1 MKKVILSVAAF
12 VMLSLSSFSQ
22 TPESFKYQAVVR
34 DGSNLILTNQSVGVQ
49 LRILQGS
56 PSGTAV
62 YTETFTATTNQ
73 FGLINLEI
81 GTGTTT
87 DDFSMID
94 WGNDIYFIENGIDVS
109 GGTSYSVMGTSQ
121 LLSVP
126 YALHAKSAENVAN
139 DLVDDADADPTNE
152 LQDWSTLPGIPADI
166 ADGDDV
172 DDADNDP
179 TNELQDWSTLPNIPA
194 DIADGDD
201 VNDADNDPTNELQDW
216 STLPNIPADIADG
229 DDVDDADND
238 PTNELQD
245 WSTLPNIPADIA
257 DGDDVDDADN
267 DPTNE
272 LQDWSNLP
280 GIPADIADGDDTG
293 DTDWTISGT
302 DQYSAVTGNVGV
314 GTTTPDNKLDVNG
327 KITLSQSVGDEM
339 VIINDDLWEHGSGVQ
354 DFGVGGAHFIIASR
368 ETDFESAGI
377 YGDGN
382 ALTLWSPGDA
392 NNGQPSAMI
401 YVNDEDRYDGAT
413 DNDPYNN
420 SALVAYLNTA
430 GNWVAAS
437 DKNRKENIQELD
449 GVLQKLMA
457 INGYTYN
464 FKLAPVEVEKGDQK
478 VTTYGVIAQEVV
490 EVFPEIVDIA
500 ADGSHYVSYNELIP
514 ILIEGVQEQQ
524 NMIQDLQDE
533 NEELKLRLDAM
544 DARLKAAGL

>member
-1 MKKVILSVAAF
+1 MKKIIISVAAF
-12 VMLSLSSFSQ
+12 VLLSFNTFSQ
-22 TPESFKYQAVVR
+22 APEAFKYQAVVR
-34 DGSNLILTNQSVGVQ
+34 DASNLILANQNVGVQ

-62 YTETFTATTNQ
+62 YTETFAVTTNQ
-73 FGLINLEI
+73 FGLVNLEI

-87 DDFSMID
+87 DDFSTID
-94 WGNDIYFIENGIDVS
+94 WGNDTYFVENGIDVS
-109 GGTSYSVMGTSQ
+109 GGTTYSVMGTSQ

-139 DLVDDADADPTNE
+139 DLVDDADA
-152 LQDWSTLPGIPADI
+152 
-166 ADGDDV
+166 
-172 DDADNDP
+172 
-179 TNELQDWSTLPNIPA
+179 
-194 DIADGDD
+194 
-201 VNDADNDPTNELQDW
+201 
-216 STLPNIPADIADG
+216 
-229 DDVDDADND
+229 D

-280 GIPADIADGDDTG
+280 GIPADIADGDDVDDADNDPTNELQDWSNLPGIPADIADG
-293 DTDWTISGT
+293 DDSGDSDWTVSGT

-339 VIINDDLWEHGSGVQ
+339 VIINDNVWEHGSGAQ
-354 DFGVGGAHFIIASR
+354 DFGVGGAHFIMASA
-368 ETDFESAGI
+368 ETDYESAGI

-382 ALTLWSPGDA
+382 TLTFWSPGDA
-392 NNGQPSAMI
+392 NNGQPAALI
-401 YVNDEDRYDGAT
+401 YVADEDRFDGAV
-413 DNDPYNN
+413 DNNPHNN
-420 SALVAYLNTA
+420 NAVYAYLNTA

-449 GVLQKLMA
+449 GVLQKLMT

-464 FKLAPVEVEKGDQK
+464 FKLAPVEIEKGDQK

-490 EVFPEIVDIA
+490 QAFPEIVDIA
-500 ADGSHYVSYNELIP
+500 ADGSHYVSYTELIP
-514 ILIEGVQEQQ
+514 ILIESVQEQQ
-524 NMIQDLQDE
+524 DMIQDLQEE
-533 NEELKLRLDAM
+533 NDELKSRLDAM
-544 DARLKAAGL
+544 DARLKAAGF

>member
-1 MKKVILSVAAF
+1 MKKIILSMAAF
-12 VMLSLSSFSQ
+12 VMLSFNTFSQ

-34 DGSNLILTNQSVGVQ
+34 DGSNLILANQNVGVQ

-62 YTETFTATTNQ
+62 YTETFTVTTNQ

-87 DDFSMID
+87 DDFSLID
-94 WGNDIYFIENGIDVS
+94 WGNDTYFVENGIDVT
-109 GGTSYSVMGTSQ
+109 GGTSYSIMGTSQ

-126 YALHAKSAENVAN
+126 YALHAKSAESVAN

-152 LQDWSTLPGIPADI
+152 LQDWSSLPGIPADIVDGDDVDDADNDPTNEIETWSTLSGIPADI

-179 TNELQDWSTLPNIPA
+179 TNEIETWSTLSGIPA

-201 VNDADNDPTNELQDW
+201 VNDAD
-216 STLPNIPADIADG
+216 S
-229 DDVDDADND
+229 
-238 PTNELQD
+238 
-245 WSTLPNIPADIA
+245 
-257 DGDDVDDADN
+257 

-302 DQYSAVTGNVGV
+302 DQYSAVTGNVGI

-354 DFGVGGAHFIIASR
+354 DFGVGGAHFIMASR

-382 ALTLWSPGDA
+382 AITLWSPGDA
-392 NNGQPSAMI
+392 NNGQPSALI

-420 SALVAYLNTA
+420 SAVMAYLNPA
-430 GNWVAAS
+430 GNWVAPS
-437 DKNRKENIQELD
+437 DKNRKENIQELE

-490 EVFPEIVDIA
+490 KAFPEIVDIA
-500 ADGSHYVSYNELIP
+500 ADGSHYVSYTELIP
-514 ILIEGVQEQQ
+514 VLIESIQEQQ
-524 NMIQDLQDE
+524 EMIQNLQNE
-533 NEELKLRLDAM
+533 NDELKSRLDAM

>member
-1 MKKVILSVAAF
+1 MKKIILSMAAF
-12 VMLSLSSFSQ
+12 VMLSFNTFSQ
-22 TPESFKYQAVVR
+22 TPEAFKYQAVVR
-34 DGSNLILTNQSVGVQ
+34 DGSNLILANQNVGVQ

-62 YTETFTATTNQ
+62 YTETFTVTTNQ

-87 DDFSMID
+87 DDFSLID
-94 WGNDIYFIENGIDVS
+94 WGNDTYFVENGIDVT
-109 GGTSYSVMGTSQ
+109 GGTSYSIMGTSQ

-126 YALHAKSAENVAN
+126 YALHAKSAESVAN

-152 LQDWSTLPGIPADI
+152 LQDWSSLPGIPADIVDGDDVDDADNDPTNEIETWSTLSGIPADI

-179 TNELQDWSTLPNIPA
+179 TNEIETWSTLS
-194 DIADGDD
+194 G
-201 VNDADNDPTNELQDW
+201 
-216 STLPNIPADIADG
+216 IPADIADG

-238 PTNELQD
+238 PTNEIET
-245 WSTLPNIPADIA
+245 WSTLSGIPADIA

-272 LQDWSNLP
+272 IETWSTLS

-354 DFGVGGAHFIIASR
+354 DFGVGGAHFIMASR

-382 ALTLWSPGDA
+382 AITLWSPGDA
-392 NNGQPSAMI
+392 NNGQPSALI

-420 SALVAYLNTA
+420 SAVMAYLNTA
-430 GNWVAAS
+430 GNWVAPS
-437 DKNRKENIQELD
+437 DKNRKENIQELE

-490 EVFPEIVDIA
+490 KAFPEIVDIA
-500 ADGSHYVSYNELIP
+500 ADGSHYVSYTELIP
-514 ILIEGVQEQQ
+514 VLIESIQEQQ
-524 NMIQDLQDE
+524 EMIQNLQNE
-533 NEELKLRLDAM
+533 NDELKSRLDAM